1 VRLIFDIFGQT
12 LGTLWGHK
20 LRSFLTMFGIAW
32 GVFSLLL
39 LVGLGEGFRSG
50 NKRQFDTLGE
60 NVMFIW
66 SSRAPV
72 MQGSFTALRQYY
84 LTDRNPDP
92 NWKPGTTGLTQ
103 AQIGAWVNWYV
114 GGLDKV
120 TNWQMQ
126 TLAALGF
133 SGYYETVTPG
143 SGTRPDGLTRTEQQ
157 NLSNDGTTGVG
168 AVWNLYYAGLH
179 FAVLTGCLIWLFVRY
194 RDSYFRVRTT
204 VVLFTGFAL
213 LVQFIPVAP
222 PRMLSDGMVD
232 TAVEY
237 GQSVYGSVA
246 GFNPDQL
253 SAMPSVHVG
262 WALLVA
268 IVIVNVSR
276 SRWRWLALGYP
287 VMTTL
292 AVVVTANHFWLDGA
306 AAAILLAL
314 ALLVQRAGQ
323 AIRRKLQA
331 RAAAAARA
339 AAGSASQMRSSAA
352 ESWAAD
358 KNHAS

>member
-1 VRLIFDIFGQT
+1 VVQIELSWQAAAITSGGLIGSAVALRLARRVPRLRAARVLRRAAMVAAFIQEA
-12 LGTLWGHK
+12 GT
-20 LRSFLTMFGIAW
+20 
-32 GVFSLLL
+32 
-39 LVGLGEGFRSG
+39 LVGLFALWQLAGS
-50 NKRQFDTLGE
+50 QS
-60 NVMFIW
+60 VM
-66 SSRAPV
+66 S
-72 MQGSFTALRQYY
+72 TDDALARGQW
-84 LTDRNPDP
+84 LWHTERVLHMPSEAGVQRFFLP
-92 NWKPGTTGLTQ
+92 HPLLVQ
-103 AQIGAWVNWYV
+103 A
-114 GGLDKV
+114 
-120 TNWQMQ
+120 
-126 TLAALGF
+126 F
-133 SGYYETVTPG
+133 
-143 SGTRPDGLTRTEQQ
+143 
-157 NLSNDGTTGVG
+157 
-168 AVWNLYYAGLH
+168 NLYYAGLH

-222 PRMLSDGMVD
+222 PRMLPDGMVD

-268 IVIVNVSR
+268 IAIVNVSR

-287 VMTTL
+287 ALTTL

-306 AAAILLAL
+306 ASAILLAL

-323 AIRRKLQA
+323 AVRRRYQR

-339 AAGSASQMRSSAA
+339 AAGSAPQMRSIAA
-352 ESWAAD
+352 ESCAAD
-358 KNHAS
+358 RNHAS